1 MKLLSRIFSSKKEKR
16 KFTIK
21 LKMEHNCNT
30 FLCYSSLQD
39 KKWRKDHSSKEGW
52 PERRFIMM
60 YDEDRENRNN
70 HSEAG
75 YNDCS
80 DEHIEA
86 RNTESQEVRNQQS
99 FQQENS
105 QESTQNR
112 NGAWQSSQGSSQSAN
127 GAWQSG
133 TQENGQGANGAWRSA
148 QESSQSADG
157 TWQQASGQ
165 AAGQQ
170 SSGSAQENS
179 QRMTGGWA
187 PHKPEFHHGSHQRP
201 EHEKRNGRSLTG
213 KIAGVTAAAVLFGT
227 VAGGT
232 MFAVNTTGEYLK
244 GHYTTI
250 GQTETQ
256 AQLKVAQSDDGSST
270 TAGAPVTSAIQ
281 TDVSAI
287 VEKAMPSVVAI
298 NNTMLMQQQTWFGPS
313 QTVEVPS
320 SGSGIIVGQNDE
332 ELLIVTN
339 NHVVEDSKELTVTFI
354 DNQQVSA
361 AIKGTDSET
370 DLAVIAIPLKD
381 IPADTMSQIKVATL
395 GDSDAL
401 KVGQGVIAIGN
412 ALGYGQS
419 VTVGYVSALN
429 REVKAED
436 QTSRK
441 LLQTDAAINPGNS
454 GGALL
459 NMKGEVIGI
468 NAAKYSSTEVE
479 GMGYAIP
486 ISQAQ
491 DIINELMNKKTRVAV
506 DEAEQGYLGIQGQNI
521 DETAAS
527 MYGMPRGIYVYKIVE
542 DSAAS
547 KSDLREKDIITK
559 FDGQTVRTMAD
570 LKDMLTYYKGG
581 DTVNLTVQS
590 LENGQYIERTVE
602 ITLGTK
608 PAGETN

>member
-1 MKLLSRIFSSKKEKR
+1 
-16 KFTIK
+16 
-21 LKMEHNCNT
+21 
-30 FLCYSSLQD
+30 
-39 KKWRKDHSSKEGW
+39 
-52 PERRFIMM
+52 MM
-60 YDEDRENRNN
+60 YEEDRENRNN
-70 HSEAG
+70 SEAG
-75 YNDCS
+75 YNDRN
-80 DEHIEA
+80 DEHMEYRSNES
-86 RNTESQEVRNQQS
+86 RNTENQEVRREQHFAAESGQSSSETWRSAAGESSQGSAGNGVWQGSAQAGNQNSTQASWQS
-99 FQQENS
+99 ASAQNNS
-105 QESTQNR
+105 QNGNGGWQSASAQNSSQDT
-112 NGAWQSSQGSSQSAN
+112 NGAWQNSSAQNSGQSTNGAWQNSSAQNNSQSVNGAWQNASAQGSSQQADP
-127 GAWQSG
+127 Q
-133 TQENGQGANGAWRSA
+133 TQAHQHH
-148 QESSQSADG
+148 
-157 TWQQASGQ
+157 T
-165 AAGQQ
+165 
-170 SSGSAQENS
+170 
-179 QRMTGGWA
+179 TGGWA
-187 PHKPEFHHGSHQRP
+187 WRRPESSHESHQKPEHA
-201 EHEKRNGRSLTG
+201 KRSGRSMAG

-244 GHYTTI
+244 GQYTTI

-256 AQLKVAQSDDGSST
+256 AQVKVAQSDDGDNNST
-270 TAGAPVTSAIQ
+270 AAGAPVTSAIQ
-281 TDVSAI
+281 TDVSSI

-298 NNTMLMQQQTWFGPS
+298 NNTMVMQQQTWFGPS

-354 DNQQVSA
+354 DNSQVSA

-381 IPADTMSQIKVATL
+381 IPSDTMSQIKVATL

-436 QTSRK
+436 QTSRT

-506 DEAEQGYLGIQGQNI
+506 DEADQGYLGIQGQNI

-590 LENGQYIERTVE
+590 LENGQYVERTVQ

>member
-1 MKLLSRIFSSKKEKR
+1 M
-16 KFTIK
+16 
-21 LKMEHNCNT
+21 
-30 FLCYSSLQD
+30 
-39 KKWRKDHSSKEGW
+39 
-52 PERRFIMM
+52 
-60 YDEDRENRNN
+60 
-70 HSEAG
+70 A
-75 YNDCS
+75 
-80 DEHIEA
+80 
-86 RNTESQEVRNQQS
+86 
-99 FQQENS
+99 
-105 QESTQNR
+105 
-112 NGAWQSSQGSSQSAN
+112 
-127 GAWQSG
+127 
-133 TQENGQGANGAWRSA
+133 
-148 QESSQSADG
+148 
-157 TWQQASGQ
+157 
-165 AAGQQ
+165 
-170 SSGSAQENS
+170 
-179 QRMTGGWA
+179 
-187 PHKPEFHHGSHQRP
+187 
-201 EHEKRNGRSLTG
+201 G

-232 MFAVNTTGEYLK
+232 MFAVDTAGEYLK
-244 GHYTTI
+244 GQYTTI

-256 AQLKVAQSDDGSST
+256 AQVKVAQSDEEDSST

-281 TDVSAI
+281 TDVSSI

-298 NNTMLMQQQTWFGPS
+298 NNTMVMQQQTWFGPS

-354 DNQQVSA
+354 DNSQVSA

-381 IPADTMSQIKVATL
+381 IPSDTMSQIKVATL

-436 QTSRK
+436 QTSRT

-506 DEAEQGYLGIQGQNI
+506 DEADQGYLGIQGQNI

-590 LENGQYIERTVE
+590 LEDGQYVERTVQ

-608 PAGETN
+608 PADEIN

>member
-1 MKLLSRIFSSKKEKR
+1 MYDDDREKR
-16 KFTIK
+16 NEYSD
-21 LKMEHNCNT
+21 EHMNQEN
-30 FLCYSSLQD
+30 SSLQ
-39 KKWRKDHSSKEGW
+39 SAGQQ
-52 PERRFIMM
+52 PE
-60 YDEDRENRNN
+60 
-70 HSEAG
+70 
-75 YNDCS
+75 
-80 DEHIEA
+80 
-86 RNTESQEVRNQQS
+86 
-99 FQQENS
+99 
-105 QESTQNR
+105 QNR
-112 NGAWQSSQGSSQSAN
+112 AD
-127 GAWQSG
+127 AWQSG
-133 TQENGQGANGAWRSA
+133 APENSSDRWQSVPSEGSRADQQNTGWSDKERNQAGRMADQDRVDSWNAQAASDEGSRQADFQA
-148 QESSQSADG
+148 QEQNR
-157 TWQQASGQ
+157 T
-165 AAGQQ
+165 
-170 SSGSAQENS
+170 
-179 QRMTGGWA
+179 TGGWA
-187 PHKPEFHHGSHQRP
+187 PRRPEFHHESEPKTQRT
-201 EHEKRNGRSLTG
+201 KRSGHKMAA

-232 MFAVNTTGEYLK
+232 MFAVNTAGEYLK
-244 GHYTTI
+244 GQYTTI

-256 AQLKVAQSDDGSST
+256 AQVKVAQSDENGSST
-270 TAGAPVTSAIQ
+270 DAAPVTTALQ
-281 TDVSAI
+281 TDVSSI

-354 DNQQVSA
+354 DNSQVSA

-381 IPADTMSQIKVATL
+381 IPSDTMSQIKVATL
-395 GDSDAL
+395 GDSDSL

-429 REVKAED
+429 RQVKAED
-436 QTSRK
+436 QTTRT

-491 DIINELMNKKTRVAV
+491 DIINELMNKKTRVVV
-506 DEAEQGYLGIQGQNI
+506 DEKEQGYLGIQGQNI
-521 DETAAS
+521 DETAAN

-547 KSDLREKDIITK
+547 QSDLREKDIITK

-590 LENGQYIERTVE
+590 LENGQYEERTVQ

-608 PAGETN
+608 PANETN

>member
-1 MKLLSRIFSSKKEKR
+1 
-16 KFTIK
+16 
-21 LKMEHNCNT
+21 
-30 FLCYSSLQD
+30 
-39 KKWRKDHSSKEGW
+39 
-52 PERRFIMM
+52 M
-60 YDEDRENRNN
+60 YEEDRDNRE
-70 HSEAG
+70 HDSEAG
-75 YNDCS
+75 YSDRT
-80 DEHIEA
+80 DEHMEYRSEA
-86 RNTESQEVRNQQS
+86 SRREENPEIRSEQHLTQEGSQN
-99 FQQENS
+99 NS
-105 QESTQNR
+105 
-112 NGAWQSSQGSSQSAN
+112 AWQSV
-127 GAWQSG
+127 
-133 TQENGQGANGAWRSA
+133 A
-148 QESSQSADG
+148 QESSQNNSA
-157 TWQQASGQ
+157 WQSAPQGNNQNSSAWQSASQGDS
-165 AAGQQ
+165 Q
-170 SSGSAQENS
+170 SSSAWQSAPQGNSQNSSAWQPAPQGDSQSSSAWQSTPQGSAASWSAQGSAQDSRQADVQAQE
-179 QRMTGGWA
+179 QHHTTGGWA
-187 PHKPEFHHGSHQRP
+187 PRRPEFHHASHQRP
-201 EHEKRNGRSLTG
+201 EHTKRSGRSLAG

-232 MFAVNTTGEYLK
+232 MFAVDTAGEYLK
-244 GHYTTI
+244 GQYTTV

-256 AQLKVAQSDDGSST
+256 AQVKVAQDDDGSST

-281 TDVSAI
+281 TDVSSI

-298 NNTMLMQQQTWFGPS
+298 NNTMVMQQQTWFGPS

-339 NHVVEDSKELTVTFI
+339 NHVVADSKELTVTFI
-354 DNQQVSA
+354 DNSQVSA

-381 IPADTMSQIKVATL
+381 IPSDTMSQIKVATL

-436 QTSRK
+436 QTSRT

-547 KSDLREKDIITK
+547 QSDLREKDIITK

-590 LENGQYIERTVE
+590 LENGQYVERTVQ

>member
-1 MKLLSRIFSSKKEKR
+1 
-16 KFTIK
+16 
-21 LKMEHNCNT
+21 
-30 FLCYSSLQD
+30 
-39 KKWRKDHSSKEGW
+39 
-52 PERRFIMM
+52 MM
-60 YDEDRENRNN
+60 YEEDRENRNN
-70 HSEAG
+70 SEAG
-75 YNDCS
+75 YNDRN
-80 DEHIEA
+80 DEHMEYRSNES
-86 RNTESQEVRNQQS
+86 RNTENQEVRREQHFAAESGQS
-99 FQQENS
+99 SSETWRSAAGESS
-105 QESTQNR
+105 QGSAG
-112 NGAWQSSQGSSQSAN
+112 NGAWQGSAQAGSQNSTQASWQSGSAQNNSQNGNGGWQSASAQNSGQSTNEAWQNSSVQNNSQSVNGAWQNASAQGSSQQADP
-127 GAWQSG
+127 Q
-133 TQENGQGANGAWRSA
+133 TQAHQHH
-148 QESSQSADG
+148 
-157 TWQQASGQ
+157 T
-165 AAGQQ
+165 
-170 SSGSAQENS
+170 
-179 QRMTGGWA
+179 TGGWA
-187 PHKPEFHHGSHQRP
+187 WRRPESSHESHQKPEHA
-201 EHEKRNGRSLTG
+201 KRSGRSMAG

-244 GHYTTI
+244 GQYTTI

-256 AQLKVAQSDDGSST
+256 AQVKVAPSDDGSST
-270 TAGAPVTSAIQ
+270 TSGAPVTSAIQ
-281 TDVSAI
+281 TDVSSI

-298 NNTMLMQQQTWFGPS
+298 NNTMVMQQQTWFGPS

-354 DNQQVSA
+354 DNSQVSA

-381 IPADTMSQIKVATL
+381 IPSDTMSQIKVATL

-436 QTSRK
+436 QTSRT

-506 DEAEQGYLGIQGQNI
+506 DEADQGYLGIQGQNI

-590 LENGQYIERTVE
+590 LENGQYVERTVQ